1 MKLLLD
7 THVLLRVLTND
18 SKLSDKA
25 RRLIADE
32 SNEIFYSVI
41 SVWEIEIKHEKHPT
55 RMTIGGEQ
63 LAAFAEKSGF
73 FQVGIDVKAVRY
85 LSALERKANVP
96 DHHDPF
102 DRMMIC
108 QAAVNGMLFVSED
121 ERIAEY
127 TDPCIYVPD

>member
-7 THVLLRVLTND
+7 THLLLRVLTND
-18 SKLSDKA
+18 PKLSDKA
-25 RRLIADE
+25 RRIISDE
-32 SNEIFYSVI
+32 SNDIYYSVV
-41 SVWEIEIKHEKHPT
+41 SAWEIEIKHGKHPT
-55 RMTIGGEQ
+55 QMTIGGEQ
-63 LAAFAEKSGF
+63 LAEFAEKSGF
-73 FQVGIDVKAVRY
+73 FQVGIDVNAIRY
-85 LSALERKANVP
+85 LGKLERKPNVP

-127 TDPCIYVPD
+127 TDPCIYLS

>member
-85 LSALERKANVP
+85 LSSLERKPNVP

-102 DRMMIC
+102 DLMMIC

>member
-41 SVWEIEIKHEKHPT
+41 SAWEIEIKHEKHPT
-55 RMTIGGEQ
+55 Q
-63 LAAFAEKSGF
+63 
-73 FQVGIDVKAVRY
+73 
-85 LSALERKANVP
+85 
-96 DHHDPF
+96 
-102 DRMMIC
+102 
-108 QAAVNGMLFVSED
+108 
-121 ERIAEY
+121 
-127 TDPCIYVPD
+127 

>member
-41 SVWEIEIKHEKHPT
+41 SAWEIEIKHEKHPT
-55 RMTIGGEQ
+55 QMTIGGEQ

-85 LSALERKANVP
+85 LSALERKPNVP
-96 DHHDPF
+96 DH

>member
-41 SVWEIEIKHEKHPT
+41 SVWEIEIKHEKP
-55 RMTIGGEQ
+55 
-63 LAAFAEKSGF
+63 GF

-85 LSALERKANVP
+85 LSALERKPNVP